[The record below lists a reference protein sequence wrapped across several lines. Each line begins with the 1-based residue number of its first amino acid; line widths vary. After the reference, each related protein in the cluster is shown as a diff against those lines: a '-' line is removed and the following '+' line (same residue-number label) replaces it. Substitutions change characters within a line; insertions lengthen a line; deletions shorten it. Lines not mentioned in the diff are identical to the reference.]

1 MPKRKQSDF
10 DIDEYHKLLADLFPS
25 NYIVEKTQQ
34 IITTDDT
41 YITLIKEQIDY
52 IVEDLVDF
60 TKILPREINTTV
72 KNTVSMIQFPDM
84 REYDEKVEM
93 KNKELVKS
101 TSALV
106 GSVTIMGFSLV
117 YAMSKKYDF
126 DFMDMMKKNLIV
138 LFFVGITGF
147 MFVRFIAKNFRSGDP
162 NHVKKYILTVFKKVS
177 Q

>member
-1 MPKRKQSDF
+1 MLNK
-10 DIDEYHKLLADLFPS
+10 DIA
-25 NYIVEKTQQ
+25 N
-34 IITTDDT
+34 IILNVISITAL
-41 YITLIKEQIDY
+41 ITLFFFTYATSLEEQIVKEQIDY